1 MNHLFFFNWIN
12 LCYNF
17 YSNGGVLLAASS
29 EWEWS
34 IRMFKKNI
42 PMLLHHD
49 HPSLCYHQIKLFR
62 KSFYKRSI
70 EIMVWFFFGI
80 RKLYAYASL
89 VITSYYDQ
97 VLMKST
103 GVYKSPVQRGNKGLW
118 SFFVL
123 VICQNPGVLPYT
135 KEL

>member
-1 MNHLFFFNWIN
+1 MYI
-12 LCYNF
+12 
-17 YSNGGVLLAASS
+17 
-29 EWEWS
+29 
-34 IRMFKKNI
+34 
-42 PMLLHHD
+42 HHCTTIYRD
-49 HPSLCYHQIKLFR
+49 DRVRIKLFFKENPFAKGQL
-62 KSFYKRSI
+62 KSWYD
-70 EIMVWFFFGI
+70 FFLKI

-89 VITSYYDQ
+89 LITSYYDQ

-103 GVYKSPVQRGNKGLW
+103 GVNISPVQRGNKGLW

>member
-1 MNHLFFFNWIN
+1 MTI
-12 LCYNF
+12 
-17 YSNGGVLLAASS
+17 
-29 EWEWS
+29 
-34 IRMFKKNI
+34 
-42 PMLLHHD
+42 HH
-49 HPSLCYHQIKLFR
+49 CATIKLNFLKNPFAKGQL
-62 KSFYKRSI
+62 KSWYDFI
-70 EIMVWFFFGI
+70 FGI

>member
-1 MNHLFFFNWIN
+1 MYTH
-12 LCYNF
+12 
-17 YSNGGVLLAASS
+17 VASS
-29 EWEWS
+29 CPSVIE
-34 IRMFKKNI
+34 
-42 PMLLHHD
+42 L
-49 HPSLCYHQIKLFR
+49 PSLVTTELKLNVLENPFAKGQL
-62 KSFYKRSI
+62 KSWYD
-70 EIMVWFFFGI
+70 FFQV

-103 GVYKSPVQRGNKGLW
+103 GVNKSPVQRGNKGLW

>member
-1 MNHLFFFNWIN
+1 MEECCW
-12 LCYNF
+12 
-17 YSNGGVLLAASS
+17 LLPAKESDPFACL
-29 EWEWS
+29 
-34 IRMFKKNI
+34 KKI
-42 PMLLHHD
+42 YPCCFIMTIHH
-49 HPSLCYHQIKLFR
+49 CATIKLNFLENLFAKGQL
-62 KSFYKRSI
+62 KSWYD
-70 EIMVWFFFGI
+70 FFFGI

>member
-1 MNHLFFFNWIN
+1 MELSCRLLSAKRVVYLHFRKIYTHVGSS
-12 LCYNF
+12 CT
-17 YSNGGVLLAASS
+17 SIIVLL
-29 EWEWS
+29 S
-34 IRMFKKNI
+34 IVTTE
-42 PMLLHHD
+42 L
-49 HPSLCYHQIKLFR
+49 KLNFFLENPFAKGQL
-62 KSFYKRSI
+62 KSWYD
-70 EIMVWFFFGI
+70 FFLKI

-89 VITSYYDQ
+89 LITSYYDQ

-103 GVYKSPVQRGNKGLW
+103 GVNISPVQRGNKGLW